1 MNTPAKLT
9 KWHIIKP
16 CEREFHSVARLAK
29 KYDCS
34 ASAVKRMLYK
44 NRKAYDA
51 FLMHA
56 SDPTIL
62 KPFVEKNK
70 E

>member
-1 MNTPAKLT
+1 MKTPAKLT

-16 CEREFHSVARLAK
+16 CEREFHSVVRLAK

-34 ASAVKRMLYK
+34 VSAVKRMLYK

-56 SDPTIL
+56 PDSKAL
-62 KPFVEKNK
+62 KPFDENTKD
-70 E
+70 

>member
-1 MNTPAKLT
+1 
-9 KWHIIKP
+9 
-16 CEREFHSVARLAK
+16 
-29 KYDCS
+29 
-34 ASAVKRMLYK
+34 MLYK

-56 SDPTIL
+56 PDPTIL